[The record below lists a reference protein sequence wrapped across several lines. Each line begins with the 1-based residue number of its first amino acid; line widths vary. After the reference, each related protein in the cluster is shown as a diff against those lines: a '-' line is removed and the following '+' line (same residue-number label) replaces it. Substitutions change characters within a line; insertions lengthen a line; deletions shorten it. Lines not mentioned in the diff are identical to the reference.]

1 MILYEN
7 DKKWLKKF
15 FTQFKQ
21 FSFNYVSIVFA
32 NNFLEVNH
40 GIA

>member
-7 DKKWLKKF
+7 DKKWLKTF
-15 FTQFKQ
+15 LTPGKQ
-21 FSFNYVSIVFA
+21 ILRNYVSIVFA

>member
-7 DKKWLKKF
+7 DKKWLKPF
-15 FTQFKQ
+15 LTPDKQ
-21 FSFNYVSIVFA
+21 ILRNYVSIVFA